1 MKANQVMIIPD
12 LRQLIEDMSRI
23 RVRIKNPAEI
33 IKIDFFVL
41 GSKYKM
47 DSNCIKAT
55 KTTVVMRVPHKA
67 CVETC

>member
-1 MKANQVMIIPD
+1 Q
-12 LRQLIEDMSRI
+12 I

-55 KTTVVMRVPHKA
+55 KTTVVMRMPHKA
-67 CVETC
+67 YNETC